1 MKSLLN
7 ALQEG
12 RLVELPDND
21 KGKSLEYLAHLI
33 EAVPDLPGVPELYE
47 AMLSREKAANT
58 GIGLGVAC
66 PHVRAA
72 GSGEL
77 ICAVG
82 WSPQGIDY
90 GATDGKTVHLVV
102 MYYIPDSQKNV
113 YLKEVSSL
121 AGAIRREGGISPIAT
136 AEDIATVRER
146 LLDWVGAAIEANI
159 PEAKARMIRLE
170 ARQAVAESA
179 PLAPAVPGGLQIVR
193 VMILAMGDAQPIV
206 LCQNPDLVAALEK
219 ENGLPP
225 LLQQRAQFDRAG
237 YRLVFRSAT
246 PYENARTLY
255 DYWAVKLG
263 GSSGPGAQDAG
274 GPKGP
279 GANPGA
285 SVQ

>member
-12 RLVELPDND
+12 RLVELPDSD

-47 AMLSREKAANT
+47 AMQQRETAANT

-82 WSPQGIDY
+82 WSPTGIDY
-90 GATDGKTVHLVV
+90 GATDGKKVHLVV

-121 AGAIRREGGISPIAT
+121 AGAIRKEGGISPIAS

-146 LLDWVGAAIEANI
+146 LLDWVSAAIEANI
-159 PEAKARMIRLE
+159 PDAKARMIRLE
-170 ARQAVAESA
+170 ARQAVAEAA
-179 PLAPAVPGGLQIVR
+179 PLGPGVGGLQVVR
-193 VMILAMGDAQPIV
+193 AMIIALSDGHTVV
-206 LCQNPDLVAALEK
+206 LCQSSELTAVLEK
-219 ENGLPP
+219 ENGLRP
-225 LLQQRAQFDRAG
+225 LLEQQAQFDRAG
-237 YRLVFRSAT
+237 YRLVFHSAIPFDT
-246 PYENARTLY
+246 RTLY
-255 DYWAVKLG
+255 DYWAIKLAVPAAA
-263 GSSGPGAQDAG
+263 PGTQEPG

-279 GANPGA
+279 GGTPA
-285 SVQ
+285 